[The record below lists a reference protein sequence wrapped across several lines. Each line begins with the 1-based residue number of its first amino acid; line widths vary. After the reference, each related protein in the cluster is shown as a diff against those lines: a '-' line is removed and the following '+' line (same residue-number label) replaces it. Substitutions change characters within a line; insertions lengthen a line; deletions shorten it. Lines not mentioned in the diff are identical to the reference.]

1 MNRKDQIMRRQQE
14 LLTAARNE
22 QRNLTEEE
30 QAEFDNL
37 QRELEALPDDSS
49 SAGAQTS
56 GQRDMGAGMDGKSTE
71 TPAQAAQ
78 RAVAQERQRIADIT
92 ALCRNFGLSP
102 DDFISRGYDMDR
114 TRQEILE
121 QLQRTGAPVSARV
134 TVDEQDKFREAASDG
149 LMLRAGVTVALS
161 LIHI

>member
-1 MNRKDQIMRRQQE
+1 MRRQQE

-78 RAVAQERQRIADIT
+78 RQ
-92 ALCRNFGLSP
+92 
-102 DDFISRGYDMDR
+102 
-114 TRQEILE
+114 
-121 QLQRTGAPVSARV
+121 
-134 TVDEQDKFREAASDG
+134 
-149 LMLRAGVTVALS
+149 
-161 LIHI
+161 

>member
-114 TRQEILE
+114 TGTAAAHRCTGQRACDSG
-121 QLQRTGAPVSARV
+121 RTGQVSRSGFGWTDAPGWGDGGTAGRGQY
-134 TVDEQDKFREAASDG
+134 TV
-149 LMLRAGVTVALS
+149 
-161 LIHI
+161 